1 MKRLVLSVVVLMM
14 ATAGCARPHGG
25 AASSGMGT
33 VPTSTL
39 AVAAVQQPAAS
50 TTTTTRMQRGYERI
64 LLATDSDAHER
75 DLLKALRLIEANDPK
90 RFQRMRA
97 AVYFWKIFACF
108 TEETCSDRS
117 LGETQPAN
125 DPLLGCSTWIG
136 FGFVAR
142 EAAAARIPYLYFLAF
157 VLVHEWVHC
166 LPAGWNSEIPSLQA
180 QVDFVQTW
188 PKGAMR
194 QRALWYARSL
204 FSFVDENGHWI
215 R

>member
-1 MKRLVLSVVVLMM
+1 MKRLILSVVVLMM
-14 ATAGCARPHGG
+14 VAAGCAAPHRG
-25 AASSGMGT
+25 AASSRMGT
-33 VPTSTL
+33 APTST
-39 AVAAVQQPAAS
+39 AAIAAGKQPAAS
-50 TTTTTRMQRGYERI
+50 TTTTTRMPRGYERV
-64 LLATDSDAHER
+64 LLSTDSDTHER
-75 DLLKALRLIEANDPK
+75 DVLKALKLIEDTDPK

-136 FGFVAR
+136 FGVGAR

-180 QVDFVQTW
+180 QVAFVQTW
-188 PKGAMR
+188 PEGAMR

-204 FSFVDENGHWI
+204 FSLVDEDGHWI

>member
-1 MKRLVLSVVVLMM
+1 MRRLALSVVVFMM
-14 ATAGCARPHGG
+14 AAAGCARPHPDE
-25 AASSGMGT
+25 ASSGMGT
-33 VPTSTL
+33 APTSTV
-39 AVAAVQQPAAS
+39 AVAAVPQPAAS
-50 TTTTTRMQRGYERI
+50 TTTTTTMPRGYERV

-75 DLLKALRLIEANDPK
+75 DVLKALKLIEDNDPK
-90 RFQRMRA
+90 RFRRMRA
-97 AVYFWKIFACF
+97 TVYFWKIFACF

-117 LGETQPAN
+117 LGETQPTN

-136 FGFVAR
+136 FRFVRR
-142 EAAAARIPYLYFLAF
+142 EADAAQIPYLYFLAF

-180 QVDFVQTW
+180 QVAFVQTW
-188 PKGAMR
+188 PAGVMR

>member
-1 MKRLVLSVVVLMM
+1 MKRLALLVVVLMM
-14 ATAGCARPHGG
+14 AAGGCARPQGG

-33 VPTSTL
+33 VPPRTV
-39 AVAAVQQPAAS
+39 AAAAVQEPAVS
-50 TTTTTRMQRGYERI
+50 TTTTTRVTRGYERV

-75 DLLKALRLIEANDPK
+75 DVLEALEFIEDNDPK
-90 RFQRMRA
+90 RFHRMRA

-108 TEETCSDRS
+108 TEATCSDRN
-117 LGETQPAN
+117 LGETQPSN

-136 FGFVAR
+136 FGFVER
-142 EAAAARIPYLYFLAF
+142 EAAAVRISYLRLLAL

-180 QVDFVQTW
+180 QVAFAQTW
-188 PKGAMR
+188 PGGAMR
-194 QRALWYARSL
+194 QRALGYVGSL
-204 FSFVDENGHWI
+204 FSFIDEDGHWI

>member
-14 ATAGCARPHGG
+14 ATAGCAQPHRD
-25 AASSGMGT
+25 AASSGMGMA
-33 VPTSTL
+33 PTSTL

-50 TTTTTRMQRGYERI
+50 TATTRMPRGYERV

-75 DLLKALRLIEANDPK
+75 DVLQALKLIEDNDPK
-90 RFQRMRA
+90 RFRRMRA

-108 TEETCSDRS
+108 TKETCSDRS

-136 FGFVAR
+136 FGFVRR
-142 EAAAARIPYLYFLAF
+142 EADAAQIPYLYFLAF

-166 LPAGWNSEIPSLQA
+166 LPAGWNSEVPSLQA
-180 QVDFVQTW
+180 QVAFVQTW
-188 PKGAMR
+188 PEGAMR

-204 FSFVDENGHWI
+204 FSLVDEDGHWV